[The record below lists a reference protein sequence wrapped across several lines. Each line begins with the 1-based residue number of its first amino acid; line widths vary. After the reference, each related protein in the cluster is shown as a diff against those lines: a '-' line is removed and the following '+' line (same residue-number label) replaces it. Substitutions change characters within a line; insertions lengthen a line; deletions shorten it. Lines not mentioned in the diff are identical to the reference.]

1 MSMKKVAVITDAIG
15 NCWLLEALARKEIDV
30 VYIGNSASIIEKVKQ
45 QLENIL
51 NEKIRKWSIT
61 ETEKKVILSRIHFQ
75 TGISNLD
82 DIDMIIE
89 SITGSFYEK
98 KELIERLEKSL
109 GDDVIIATNA
119 LACRVS
125 DFQNDVKHPEKMIG
139 IHFIRHF
146 AEIIK
151 GNKTSNA
158 TYHKLKTF
166 VEQLNISSIDVKDS
180 PGNVF
185 NRLTLCFMN
194 EAIDI
199 LSEGIVS
206 PEDLDTMLK
215 SVFEWRRGPLE
226 MADRIGLDQ
235 ILNELDQLYRVTRNK
250 KYLAST
256 YLRNLVAD
264 GRTGTVSGEGFFHY
278 DLHGKRLQ
286 DTQEVY

>member
-256 YLRNLVAD
+256 YLRNLVAE
-264 GRTGTVSGEGFFHY
+264 GRTGTVSGEGFFQY
-278 DLHGKRLQ
+278 DLDGKRLQ

>member
-1 MSMKKVAVITDAIG
+1 MKKVAVITDAIG

-264 GRTGTVSGEGFFHY
+264 GRTGTVSGEGFFQY